1 MKKRMKNLLSLALAA
16 VLCMPTA
23 TVPVFGAPVKDA
35 DVEVSM
41 VASTKAASLLTTD
54 DQLEEIDKMGSL
66 PAKFDLREA

>member
-1 MKKRMKNLLSLALAA
+1 
-16 VLCMPTA
+16 MPTA